1 MSRDISI
8 DGYFIHSMTKIVL
21 RENYDGIHVREKV
34 IGYVTE
40 EPFCVLTELL
50 SKYYVSMYNI
60 EEIFPV
66 GFFSGNYTIGI
77 RSLGSRYILSNF
89 TKHPYFDL
97 SRFLLDHKSDMSLA
111 EVDKDAEPELADKY
125 TELLRVAIDN
135 KSVPIKLAISYAYIV
150 DKVADLGTD
159 IDEFNKKIHQY
170 FTDIDTSNM
179 DTLELQHYLEIQQ
192 YVFKRL
198 AEVCNRN

>member
-1 MSRDISI
+1 MSISI

-60 EEIFPV
+60 EEIFPA

-125 TELLRVAIDN
+125 TELLRVAMDN
-135 KSVPIKLAISYAYIV
+135 KSVPIKLAISYASIV
-150 DKVADLGTD
+150 DEVNDGGGVD
-159 IDEFNKKIHQY
+159 VDEFNKKIHQY
-170 FTDIDTSNM
+170 FTDIDISNM

-192 YVFKRL
+192 YIFKRV
-198 AEVCNRN
+198 AEIYTRN